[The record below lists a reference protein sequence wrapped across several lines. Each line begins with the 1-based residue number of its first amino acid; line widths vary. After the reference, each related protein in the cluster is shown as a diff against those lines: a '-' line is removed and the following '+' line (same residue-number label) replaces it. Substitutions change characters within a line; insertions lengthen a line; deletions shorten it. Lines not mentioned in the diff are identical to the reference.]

1 MVSCCMKKIIQY
13 FMMQIISINITNRR
27 NLSKKR
33 GRIVIVR
40 DIFNHANCYVTLGD
54 KSRCSAGLV
63 FPGGGK
69 NTLGLVVPS
78 QTMNSRLDQNEPKLG
93 VLVLP
98 IPLQML
104 ANGDGLLDE
113 EVDVLR

>member
-1 MVSCCMKKIIQY
+1 MKKIIPFQY

-69 NTLGLVVPS
+69 NTLGLVVPVI
-78 QTMNSRLDQNEPKLG
+78 QN
-93 VLVLP
+93 V
-98 IPLQML
+98 ML
-104 ANGDGLLDE
+104 ANILKERILGYRYSDN
-113 EVDVLR
+113 